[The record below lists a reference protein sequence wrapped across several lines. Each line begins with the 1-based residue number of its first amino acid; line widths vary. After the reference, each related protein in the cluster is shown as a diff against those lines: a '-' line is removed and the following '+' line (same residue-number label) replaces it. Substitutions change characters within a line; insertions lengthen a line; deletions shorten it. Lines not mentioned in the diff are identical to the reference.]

1 MDRGD
6 RVFAVRGN
14 AGCGWLALAGARIW
28 LLSLLVLALVNVLWA
43 SPSWA
48 ADEPKP
54 LLFHV
59 KTALSID
66 DAQICVVPNIA
77 WAALAKG
84 RQVVVVFDG
93 SAITSVAMGYGWRGW
108 LGQTSTAM
116 ERAGLPERERESLA
130 KQFGVPRQTVPHNY
144 GEYLHFIK
152 EKGAKIYYNA
162 TMAVLYNIPP
172 EKIDSAL
179 VPLQLQELL
188 NVLET
193 SGTPYLVY

>member
-1 MDRGD
+1 MDCGD
-6 RVFAVRGN
+6 RVRAVRGN
-14 AGCGWLALAGARIW
+14 AGRTLPALAGARIW
-28 LLSLLVLALVNVLWA
+28 LLALFVLVLLSALST

-48 ADEPKP
+48 TDEPKP
-54 LLFHV
+54 VLFHV

-93 SAITSVAMGYGWRGW
+93 SAVTSVAMGYGWRGW

-116 ERAGLPERERESLA
+116 DRAVLPERERESLA
-130 KQFGVPRQTVPHNY
+130 KQFSVPLRAVPHNY

-152 EKGAKIYYNA
+152 EKGAKVYYNA

-172 EKIDSAL
+172 EKIDRAL

-193 SGTPYLVY
+193 SGTYLVY